1 MSRDQKKLVM
11 GSFAAA
17 LLIVPIIAHA
27 ATGVPQSSV
36 TNSFKPSDTAIAQF
50 SNNQTTAGRTI
61 RAAKYNDSGDI
72 LKPNS
77 STSDSFDDYTINDI
91 RTASNQKLRL
101 AIVPSWYDPVK
112 GEVVIDIP
120 EINICNYV
128 ILQDEDTHKWYL
140 KGLNA
145 SGEPILSML
154 LADNWQNDWTDV
166 GYGTYLYKHEYDTNK
181 STTEPF
187 VTNASISGEYCEGYV
202 YSKGLELNIDILTDV
217 IEEGGAAERYWNL
230 GT

>member
-36 TNSFKPSDTAIAQF
+36 TNFFKPSDTAIAQF

-61 RAAKYNDSGDI
+61 REAEYNGSGDI

-91 RTASNQKLRL
+91 RTASNQILRI
-101 AIVPSWYDPVK
+101 AIVPSWYDPEK
-112 GEVVIDIP
+112 GEVVIDSP
-120 EINICNYV
+120 KINICYYS
-128 ILQDEDTHKWYL
+128 IQQDDVTSKWYL
-140 KGLNA
+140 KGMNA
-145 SGEPILSML
+145 SDEPILSML
-154 LADNWQNDWTDV
+154 LADNWENDWTDV
-166 GYGTYLYKHEYDTNK
+166 GDGTYLYRHEYDANK
-181 STTEPF
+181 STTKPF
-187 VTNASISGEYCEGYV
+187 VKNANIELSDDDFRDYIS
-202 YSKGLELNIDILTDV
+202 SKGLELNIDILTDV
-217 IEEGGAAERYWNL
+217 IEEAGAAERGWF
-230 GT
+230 